1 MSERRGD
8 CDGRRRTCVAYPR
21 NGSRSGAHWLVWR
34 ASMAAP
40 RKILGMVGGMG
51 SVASAYMLNRL
62 VALTPATRDQDY
74 IETIVHSNSR
84 VPDRTAGIL
93 GAGTSPLAELERS
106 VDLLTSLGVHYIV
119 LACMTSH
126 HFLPQLRQRTPAE
139 FIDGVTETALRCAER
154 HPEVRR
160 VGLLA
165 SSGAQ
170 QAGVFQRAFAARGI
184 ETLIYSPTEQEKL
197 FMEPVY
203 APWGIKAGHVY
214 TIRAGCVKMEHALD
228 DGSRRI
234 VRMHYRGDAIG
245 LESVLGLPHRN
256 SAIVLQRADICRIP
270 VSVIHALKQRNPH
283 IYEQLMQRW
292 QSNLE
297 EAESFITELG
307 TGQAETRLARLLLK
321 LDDHSEHQC
330 IPNLL
335 REDIA
340 AIIGVTTETAS
351 RLMADFR
358 RRKFILENEDRG
370 MHCDRDALKSLI

>member
-1 MSERRGD
+1 
-8 CDGRRRTCVAYPR
+8 
-21 NGSRSGAHWLVWR
+21 
-34 ASMAAP
+34 MAAP

-203 APWGIKAGHVY
+203 APWGIKAGHV
-214 TIRAGCVKMEHALD
+214 TGEPRERIRKGVDLLLARGAQAVIAGCTEIPLVLAQPDVPVPLLD
-228 DGSRRI
+228 TI
-234 VRMHYRGDAIG
+234 
-245 LESVLGLPHRN
+245 
-256 SAIVLQRADICRIP
+256 DIMC
-270 VSVIHALKQRNPH
+270 
-283 IYEQLMQRW
+283 
-292 QSNLE
+292 
-297 EAESFITELG
+297 
-307 TGQAETRLARLLLK
+307 
-321 LDDHSEHQC
+321 
-330 IPNLL
+330 
-335 REDIA
+335 
-340 AIIGVTTETAS
+340 ETAIA
-351 RLMADFR
+351 RWVA
-358 RRKFILENEDRG
+358 
-370 MHCDRDALKSLI
+370 AWA